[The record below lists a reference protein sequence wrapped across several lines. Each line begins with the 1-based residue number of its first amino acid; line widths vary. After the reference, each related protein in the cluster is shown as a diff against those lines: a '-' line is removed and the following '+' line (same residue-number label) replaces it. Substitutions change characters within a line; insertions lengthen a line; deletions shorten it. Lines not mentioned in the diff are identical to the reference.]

1 MSKQLTKK
9 QSTLKRIFACI
20 RPYTPLVLLSLLFS
34 VITVALTLYVPIL
47 TGHGVDFILSKG
59 NVNFHGLISI
69 ITTIL
74 TCIVISAL
82 CQWVMNHINN
92 KITYKIVRDLRVQA
106 FNHLQVL
113 PLSYVDSHAS
123 GDLISVSLLISTSFL
138 MVFTWIYPA
147 FYRCH
152 YNSWNNCIYAEY

>member
-92 KITYKIVRDLRVQA
+92 
-106 FNHLQVL
+106 NHL
-113 PLSYVDSHAS
+113 
-123 GDLISVSLLISTSFL
+123 
-138 MVFTWIYPA
+138 
-147 FYRCH
+147 
-152 YNSWNNCIYAEY
+152 

>member
-92 KITYKIVRDLRVQA
+92 KITYKIVKDLRVQA

-123 GDLISVSLLISTSFL
+123 GDLISRVITDIDQFSDGLLL
-138 MVFTWIYPA
+138 GFTQLFTGVITILGQLYL
-147 FYRCH
+147 C
-152 YNSWNNCIYAEY
+152 